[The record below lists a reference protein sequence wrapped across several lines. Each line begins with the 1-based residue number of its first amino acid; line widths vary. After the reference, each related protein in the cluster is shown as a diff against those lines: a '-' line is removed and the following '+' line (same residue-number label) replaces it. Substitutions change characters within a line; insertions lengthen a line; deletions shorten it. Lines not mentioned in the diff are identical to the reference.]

1 MPADRPTILVAP
13 DSFKGTLS
21 AAEVAAALA
30 AGIEAGGAEADLCP
44 LADGGEGTMDAF
56 LAARGGDVFQIEV
69 HDPLGRPVGARFAL
83 LEGGTEAVLDSAA
96 ASGFALLAPEERDPL
111 RATTAGTGELV
122 AAAIRAGARRV
133 LIAAGGSATVDGG
146 RGAIEALHREL
157 PDLLAR
163 GEQPATRGG
172 GWEGAV
178 ELVVLC
184 DVRTA
189 YEDAARVFGPQKGAD
204 PEAVRTLS
212 ARLHAYAQSLP
223 ADPRGVPM
231 GGAAGG
237 LSGGLWAAFG
247 AELVAGTER
256 VFELLELDRRVAAA
270 DLVVTGEGRLD
281 EQSLE
286 GKVVGELLR
295 RCADHGRELAIVVGE
310 DALERGR
317 LPSPPLHSVIEA
329 GDPAALAAAGR
340 QIAAGL
346 I

>member
-1 MPADRPTILVAP
+1 MPARRPTILVAP

-21 AAEVAAALA
+21 AVAVAAALA
-30 AGIEAGGAEADLCP
+30 EGIEAGGAAVDLCP

-56 LAARGGDVFQIEV
+56 LAARGGGTFQIEA

-83 LEGGTEAVLDSAA
+83 LEGGVEAVVDTAA
-96 ASGFALLAPEERDPL
+96 ASGLALLAPHERDPL
-111 RATTAGTGELV
+111 RATTAGTGELI
-122 AAAIRAGARRV
+122 AAAIEAGAHRV
-133 LIAAGGSATVDGG
+133 LLAAGGSATVDGG
-146 RGAIEALHREL
+146 RGAIDVLREV
-157 PDLLAR
+157 D
-163 GEQPATRGG
+163 TGG
-172 GWEGAV
+172 V

-184 DVRTA
+184 DVQTL

-204 PEAVRTLS
+204 AAAVRTLS
-212 ARLHAYAQSLP
+212 ARLDSYAATLP
-223 ADPRGVPM
+223 SDPRGMPM

-247 AELVAGTER
+247 AELAPGAER
-256 VFELLELDRRVAAA
+256 VFELVELDRRLAAA

-310 DALERGR
+310 DALERR
-317 LPSPPLHSVIEA
+317 QLSAPPLHSVVEA

-340 QIAAGL
+340 RLGAQL
-346 I
+346 S